1 MAFLVKEDLYP
12 QILQDELEEITRG
25 DNVLIAS
32 SCSAAVAE
40 MKLYLFDSYDTE
52 GLFAAGG
59 RNRHELLLQIGA
71 DMAIYFI
78 VARCQAGQQLEDRTA
93 RYKRAVA
100 ILKQMR
106 DSENYSDLPRREKT
120 KQSHMV
126 LKTNAK
132 RGNYF

>member
-1 MAFLVKEDLYP
+1 MDIEALITKTN
-12 QILQDELEEITRG
+12 ELEEITRG

-40 MKLYLFDSYDTE
+40 MKLYLFDSYNTE
-52 GLFAAGG
+52 GLFAATG
-59 RNRHELLLQIGA
+59 RNRHDLLLQIGA

-106 DSENYSDLPRREKT
+106 DSENYSDLPRREVT
-120 KQSHMV
+120 KQGHMV

>member
-52 GLFAAGG
+52 GLFAATDSA
-59 RNRHELLLQIGA
+59 RHDLLLQIGA

-120 KQSHMV
+120 KQGHMI
-126 LKTNAK
+126 LMTNPK